1 MFSEAVCIA
10 VAPES
15 VENKGKVIMLRDYGR
30 KLKKFGY
37 YKAALEAKVSQLRGA
52 IIEDLEASVKEGR
65 VDLTKELPL
74 FLDMNEFR

>member
-15 VENKGKVIMLRDYGR
+15 VENKGKVIMLRDQGK

-37 YKAALEAKVSQLRGA
+37 YKATLQGKVSQLRGT
-52 IIEDLEASVKEGR
+52 IIDDLEASVKEGR
-65 VDLTKELPL
+65 VDLTK
-74 FLDMNEFR
+74 